1 MKKKCDISFIVVNY
15 NGAEHTRV
23 LLSSFVLYLCDY
35 DYEVI
40 VVDNGSTY
48 NEAAEL
54 EREFPQYI
62 YIRSEFNLGFSGGNN
77 LAIRNASR
85 EFIMLI
91 NNDAYLIDS
100 SVIKLSA
107 FLKERADVGA
117 VSPKILF
124 ENPVG
129 YIQYAGF
136 TEFSPVFLR
145 NKAIGYMSPDIG
157 QYNISSRVWSTH
169 GAAMM
174 VKKEV
179 LNFSGLMPEIY
190 FLYYEEFDWCNKIK
204 EAGYEIW
211 YNPDCVV
218 VHKEGSTTK
227 GISSLKNY
235 YLTRNR
241 LLYAFRN
248 LRGVS
253 KGLSIIYQLFIVLPK
268 EVIKLMIIGNFNKA
282 FAVLKGA
289 WSFIRLK
296 DKNVKVFL

>member
-54 EREFPQYI
+54 EREFPQFI
-62 YIRSEFNLGFSGGNN
+62 YIRSELNLGFSGGNN
-77 LAIRNASR
+77 LAIRIASK

-204 EAGYEIW
+204 EAGFEIW
-211 YNPDCVV
+211 YNPECVV

-235 YLTRNR
+235 YLSRNR
-241 LLYAFRN
+241 LLYAYRN
-248 LRGVS
+248 LQGIS
-253 KGLSIIYQLFIVLPK
+253 KALSIIYQLLIVLPK
-268 EVIKLMIIGNFNKA
+268 EFIKLIIIGNFNKA
-282 FAVLKGA
+282 ISVLKGA